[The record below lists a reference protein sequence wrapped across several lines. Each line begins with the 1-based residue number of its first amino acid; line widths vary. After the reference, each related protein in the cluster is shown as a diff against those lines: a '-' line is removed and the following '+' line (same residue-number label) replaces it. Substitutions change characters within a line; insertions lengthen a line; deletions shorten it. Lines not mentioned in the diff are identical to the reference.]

1 MAAKLKIVG
10 WDSGRNKLAMLQLL
24 QQSLQLGEK
33 DAKEMADAVGQGK
46 KMTLEFEDDEFAHS
60 LATQLVAVGAKVD
73 LESDKIKLEL

>member
-1 MAAKLKIVG
+1 MAKVKILG
-10 WDSGRNKLAMLQLL
+10 WDTGYKKLEMLKLLKETLQL
-24 QQSLQLGEK
+24 SEK
-33 DAKEMADAVGQGK
+33 DANEMADAVTLGR